1 MTSSVTRYVVQG
13 HAGFGRWEDLA
24 IRPFQSESVAFD
36 CAKICTTQKWA
47 SHFNAFR
54 VVEVVESRKVL
65 KPVMQAVP
73 REAAPTTR
81 TES

>member
-13 HAGFGRWEDLA
+13 HAGFDKWVDLA

-54 VVEVVESRKVL
+54 VVEVVESRKAL
-65 KPVMQAVP
+65 KPVMQAV
-73 REAAPTTR
+73 REPLATTR